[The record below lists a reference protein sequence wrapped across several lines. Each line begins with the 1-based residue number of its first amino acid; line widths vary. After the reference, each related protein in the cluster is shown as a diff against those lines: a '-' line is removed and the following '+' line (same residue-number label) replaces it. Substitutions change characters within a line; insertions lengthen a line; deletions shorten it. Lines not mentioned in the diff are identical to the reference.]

1 MLRIKEYAVVHKGI
15 IRDNNEDNLYID
27 GFILPQ
33 NNDGL
38 KNYSKEKTLNS
49 PFYYASFDGIG
60 GLENGDEA
68 AYLCSKY
75 LLQALRKRIDNNK
88 ILSLINKKIILYKKK
103 FNINLGSTANFVFIN
118 KKEITTFQ
126 VGDSSIFLLHN
137 NEFYKLGYDSDDIID
152 NYIGNKKIKIK
163 KNNFSVLPNT
173 KIIICSDGLT
183 KLVDKLEIEYMLKY
197 NDDGDYITNKL
208 LNMALQNGGTDN
220 ITIITLII
228 EKKNREKLYWLLFG
242 ISIILFL
249 VLVNFI
255 I

>member
-1 MLRIKEYAVVHKGI
+1 MLKIKEYAVVHKGI

-38 KNYSKEKTLNS
+38 KFYSKEKTLNS

-60 GLENGDEA
+60 GLEYGDEA

-75 LLQALRKRIDNNK
+75 LLQAVRSKIDKNK
-88 ILSLINKKIILYKKK
+88 ILSLINKKILLYKKK
-103 FNINLGSTANFVFIN
+103 YNKDLGSTANFVYIS
-118 KKEITTFQ
+118 KKEINTYQ

-152 NYIGNKKIKIK
+152 NYIGSKKIKIK
-163 KNNFSVLPNT
+163 KNTFEVLPNT

-228 EKKNREKLYWLLFG
+228 DKKNIEKLYWLLFG

>member
-1 MLRIKEYAVVHKGI
+1 MLKIKEYAVVHKGI

-38 KNYSKEKTLNS
+38 KFYSKEKILNS

-60 GLENGDEA
+60 GLEHGDEA

-75 LLQALRKRIDNNK
+75 LLQAVRSKIDKNK
-88 ILSLINKKIILYKKK
+88 ILSLINKKILLYKKK
-103 FNINLGSTANFVFIN
+103 YNKDLGSTANFVYIS
-118 KKEITTFQ
+118 KKEINTYQ

-152 NYIGNKKIKIK
+152 NYIGSKKIKIK
-163 KNNFSVLPNT
+163 KNTFEVLPNT

-183 KLVDKLEIEYMLKY
+183 KLVDKLEIEYMLK
-197 NDDGDYITNKL
+197 NDNDGEYITNKL

-228 EKKNREKLYWLLFG
+228 DKKNIEKLYWLLFG